1 MSFIDVLPKFL
12 QADFFAKKVPQQLAI
27 KKFNLDLNNNFCN

>member
-12 QADFFAKKVPQQLAI
+12 QADFFAKKVSQQLAI